1 MVCWFFGY
9 NCSGECEL
17 TTRIFIPAKAV
28 LENKSGRL
36 DLVHPSRCSRCDA
49 EKSSQFES
57 HPLNYEAGFS
67 RFHTYSHK
75 FRSRIKFNLR
85 LPLCETCYQVNFIE
99 NPDSC
104 DHDATRLG
112 RIAHWRSSGII
123 TASLIA
129 CLAFILLMKIIPLPA
144 ATFWTQ
150 WLWLILM
157 GVALILFGIFFG
169 LTEIINRQIRHEL
182 VKSSNKTNL
191 RRADVFAKMQMEDPQ
206 PQDVAVTATLQND
219 SWAEE
224 CAAAYGWAF
233 ERIESDKLEKK

>member
-1 MVCWFFGY
+1 M
-9 NCSGECEL
+9 
-17 TTRIFIPAKAV
+17 TTRIIIPAKAV
-28 LENKSGRL
+28 LEIKSGRL

-49 EKSSQFES
+49 EKSSQFETHALS
-57 HPLNYEAGFS
+57 YEAGFS
-67 RFHTYSHK
+67 RLHTYSKK

-112 RIAHWRSSGII
+112 KIAHWRSSGII
-123 TASLIA
+123 AASLIA

-144 ATFWTQ
+144 NSLWFQ

-157 GVALILFGIFFG
+157 GVALILYGIFFG
-169 LTEIINRQIRHEL
+169 LTELINQQIRREL
-182 VKSSNKTNL
+182 GQSGRKASL
-191 RRADVFAKMQMEDPQ
+191 RRAAVFAKMQMEDPQ
-206 PQDVAVTATLQND
+206 PQDVAVTTTLQND
-219 SWAEE
+219 AWAEE

-233 ERIESDKLEKK
+233 ESIESEKLEKK